1 MSQRSIPLSALNPQ
15 SAKSSSLLNPAASI
29 WDLAFRPLFLLASGF
44 SVVAVLLWLA
54 LLNATIS
61 WKPVFSP
68 VLWHIHEMVFGFALT
83 IAAGFLLTAVQTW
96 TNLRSMH
103 GKPLMLLAGIW
114 LTLRVL
120 IWQPWW
126 PVDSTLMALVLLLQ
140 LSWWALVIGFF
151 ARLLIRARS
160 QRNYL
165 FLPLLTVIACLN
177 LLFIYLAY
185 GNFFNEALHIGQSV
199 ILFFGVVIS
208 IIAGRVIPMF
218 TRNGCR
224 MAGVQAQVGG
234 NEKLD
239 IALLF
244 LSLAAAFCFLFS
256 GWLDFFRSELFKP
269 EWLLALVGL
278 LHLYRQSLWAPLK
291 TLTIPLLWSLHA
303 SYFCLGLGLLLVG
316 ISQETNLMR
325 SADAFHLMTVGTLG
339 GMILAMISRVS
350 LGHTGRPLIAGKL
363 ITIAFAAI
371 FIAAVI
377 RVVLPLFHLSLW
389 GWNLSALGWALA
401 FSLFCYVYSPI
412 LKNQ

>member
-1 MSQRSIPLSALNPQ
+1 MAQRSIPLSALNPQ
-15 SAKSSSLLNPAASI
+15 SNKRGSLFNPGAPI

-44 SVVAVLLWLA
+44 SVVAVLLWVA
-54 LLNATIS
+54 LLNSAIG

-103 GKPLMLLAGIW
+103 GKALMLLVGIW

-126 PVDSTLMALVLLLQ
+126 PINQTLMTLVLLLQ
-140 LSWWALVIGFF
+140 FSWWALVIGFF

-208 IIAGRVIPMF
+208 VVAGRVIPIF

-224 MAGVQAQVGG
+224 MAGVQAQVRG

-239 IALLF
+239 ISLLF
-244 LSLAAAFCFLFS
+244 LSLAAAFCYLFS
-256 GWLDFFRSELFKP
+256 GWLSFFRGELFKP

-278 LHLYRQSLWAPLK
+278 LHLYRQSLWAPFK
-291 TLTIPLLWSLHA
+291 TVTIPLLWSLHA
-303 SYFCLGLGLLLVG
+303 SYFCLAAGLLFVG
-316 ISQETNLMR
+316 VSQETSLIR
-325 SADAFHLMTVGTLG
+325 TADAFHLVTVGTLG

-350 LGHTGRPLIAGKL
+350 LGHTGRPLMVGKL
-363 ITIAFAAI
+363 ISLAFVAI
-371 FIAAVI
+371 FIGAII
-377 RVVLPLFHLSLW
+377 RVVLPVFHLSLW
-389 GWNLSALGWALA
+389 GWNLSALCWAIA
-401 FSLFCYVYSPI
+401 FSLFCYVYYPI
-412 LKNQ
+412 LRH